1 MHSDSFTSFEC
12 IDTIIQLKEES
23 IHTQAVMKLPGVYFH
38 KLHHQL
44 NTKLTTQV
52 SHFLLSIFHKLHH
65 QMNTKLTTQ
74 VSLFLLSIFQKIPYE
89 LNTNLSIQ
97 VSLSLFVYIAL

>member
-52 SHFLLSIFHKLHH
+52 S
-65 QMNTKLTTQ
+65 
-74 VSLFLLSIFQKIPYE
+74 LFLLSIFQKVPYE
-89 LNTNLSIQ
+89 LNTTLSIQ